1 MPFPFLSPVKKW
13 VVDVLKDREN
23 PINDTSTH
31 FNSILKTPWV
41 ILTSGAKVVQIS
53 GLKELSAEKRIAK
66 LRELYSTK
74 SSNQDAYLGCIIQNN
89 LNIDSKYQTDESY
102 IGFDFSGKKVKVE
115 GERNRRISTP
125 IIENVEIDTD
135 GANNTL
141 KTARVTVRCFS
152 LKQFE
157 LFELFFCKPGM
168 NVLVEFGDNTLETYR
183 FKEKK
188 PANAYSNVTELSTQL
203 FTKTDYNNF
212 VDIFSNYY
220 RFTNTSFKRFQQHV
234 EKSLGSYDFVAGKV
248 TEFNFGIE
256 SDGTYTISLDISQG
270 NQMSLAIPT
279 NISNDKAQTDT
290 PGKSKNGEQFDQ
302 WIAQLCADLNIE
314 KDKLSA
320 SKADWGNEF
329 FNWGKV
335 SDTKQDETASTERYI
350 SLRFILKKL
359 MNYSLFQTG
368 YEPNTFDFKIPTYN
382 IGGSQKEYIPIR
394 SHKNIISSNTDII
407 YPNKQM
413 ITFVA
418 PTNGDKA
425 DIINISNKTIDCSI
439 NGYSVNDGVI
449 VQDDEGSII
458 NPTTTDGCCG
468 NALNIFLNYKL
479 LVQIWK
485 ATYSRIDFITAI
497 LDAINSNSLG
507 KFRLIV
513 GNVKE
518 GTSATIMD
526 YTSQS
531 KNPIPVDNLIYR
543 FNPNTIQSNV
553 IDFSF
558 NFEMSNLVAGRT
570 VFNSQ
575 RFLTNALKNITDTDK
590 ALSDIPLPDNIFQ
603 EFDMS
608 MMSNAD
614 GRFSLNMIEL
624 SAIEKNFKDT
634 VNKPTTFDNSE
645 GEAPQNEAINYTDII
660 DGKSIKFKFKDGIKT
675 LIFTDT
681 ELIRKAISEPEEDKK
696 SILSPIT
703 VTLVIDGI
711 NGFNCGEYFRINGVP
726 EIYNQIGVFQI
737 TNIKHSVS
745 AEGWRTTLEAQFR
758 ITPKK

>member
-1 MPFPFLSPVKKW
+1 
-13 VVDVLKDREN
+13 
-23 PINDTSTH
+23 
-31 FNSILKTPWV
+31 
-41 ILTSGAKVVQIS
+41 
-53 GLKELSAEKRIAK
+53 
-66 LRELYSTK
+66 
-74 SSNQDAYLGCIIQNN
+74 
-89 LNIDSKYQTDESY
+89 
-102 IGFDFSGKKVKVE
+102 
-115 GERNRRISTP
+115 
-125 IIENVEIDTD
+125 
-135 GANNTL
+135 
-141 KTARVTVRCFS
+141 
-152 LKQFE
+152 
-157 LFELFFCKPGM
+157 
-168 NVLVEFGDNTLETYR
+168 
-183 FKEKK
+183 
-188 PANAYSNVTELSTQL
+188 
-203 FTKTDYNNF
+203 
-212 VDIFSNYY
+212 
-220 RFTNTSFKRFQQHV
+220 
-234 EKSLGSYDFVAGKV
+234 
-248 TEFNFGIE
+248 
-256 SDGTYTISLDISQG
+256 
-270 NQMSLAIPT
+270 
-279 NISNDKAQTDT
+279 
-290 PGKSKNGEQFDQ
+290 
-302 WIAQLCADLNIE
+302 
-314 KDKLSA
+314 
-320 SKADWGNEF
+320 
-329 FNWGKV
+329 
-335 SDTKQDETASTERYI
+335 
-350 SLRFILKKL
+350 
-359 MNYSLFQTG
+359 
-368 YEPNTFDFKIPTYN
+368 
-382 IGGSQKEYIPIR
+382 
-394 SHKNIISSNTDII
+394 
-407 YPNKQM
+407 M

-624 SAIEKNFKDT
+624 SAIEKNFRDT

>member
-1 MPFPFLSPVKKW
+1 
-13 VVDVLKDREN
+13 
-23 PINDTSTH
+23 
-31 FNSILKTPWV
+31 
-41 ILTSGAKVVQIS
+41 
-53 GLKELSAEKRIAK
+53 
-66 LRELYSTK
+66 
-74 SSNQDAYLGCIIQNN
+74 
-89 LNIDSKYQTDESY
+89 
-102 IGFDFSGKKVKVE
+102 
-115 GERNRRISTP
+115 
-125 IIENVEIDTD
+125 
-135 GANNTL
+135 
-141 KTARVTVRCFS
+141 
-152 LKQFE
+152 
-157 LFELFFCKPGM
+157 M

-234 EKSLGSYDFVAGKV
+234 EKSLGSYDFVAGKI

-320 SKADWGNEF
+320 SKADWENEF

-624 SAIEKNFKDT
+624 SAIEKNFRDT